1 MRRLPDLPYA
11 VSSMGVT
18 SVGSKL
24 YVLGGAD
31 YNSLKFCVFTDC
43 AGKNPGLGRHLLVL
57 DTADTASGW
66 KPLPDLP
73 GSPRWVHAFSRVG
86 TKLYA
91 IGGATSNGTVVDN
104 WVFDTVAL
112 RWSRLPDLAVSSG
125 NFQTNGAE
133 SFMDRFIILVGVS
146 SPDIAGI
153 CIALLSLSEISSKV
167 FVRAGLR

>member
-112 RWSRLPDLAVSSG
+112 RWSRLPDLPVSSG

-133 SFMDRFIILVGVS
+133 SFMDRFIVLVGVS
-146 SPDIAGI
+146 I
-153 CIALLSLSEISSKV
+153 CVGVVSLRDLKSQV
-167 FVRAGLR
+167 FVRAGLC